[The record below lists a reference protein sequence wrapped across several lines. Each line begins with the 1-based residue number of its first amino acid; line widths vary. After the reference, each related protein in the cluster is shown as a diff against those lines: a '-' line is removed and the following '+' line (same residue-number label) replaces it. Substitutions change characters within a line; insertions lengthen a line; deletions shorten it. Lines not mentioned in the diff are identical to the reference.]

1 MGRSLL
7 NILLRG
13 RGRRFALV
21 FRRRKGGGRYDECL
35 TEWAVGSSSRQFVG
49 RNIVVTM
56 LSLINYY
63 TFRFY
68 RMRQRQ
74 STVGSGQFVGRGG
87 VVTMLGLISDG
98 RMSNEL

>member
-74 STVGSGQFVGRGG
+74 STVGSGQWAVCRPGRCGNHVRFDFG
-87 VVTMLGLISDG
+87 WE
-98 RMSNEL
+98 NE